1 MVPFDTE
8 DLNGV
13 VYVWCG
19 SKAEHEDASLTEEIA
34 YLMYKVFEICQN
46 NIENFVRLVNNVI
59 ILYKFYGE
67 NS

>member
-19 SKAEHEDASLTEEIA
+19 SKADHEDASLTEEIA
-34 YLMYKVFEICQN
+34 YLMYKVSTLHSFKYTLC
-46 NIENFVRLVNNVI
+46 
-59 ILYKFYGE
+59 LYVWFCRITTMYVLL
-67 NS
+67 

>member
-19 SKAEHEDASLTEEIA
+19 SKADHEDASLTESIA
-34 YLMYKVFEICQN
+34 YLMYKV
-46 NIENFVRLVNNVI
+46 RKSPASSMADS
-59 ILYKFYGE
+59 Y
-67 NS
+67 